1 MKLLKKENLTAYD
14 INTLKINEKELLDNL
29 LTLCELN
36 KNIITGSGAETLKK
50 IKDQLSVIEGQIE
63 SGNNNPIVK
72 DELYKTLFKLV
83 NFGAITE
90 REARKHYKQICND
103 FF

>member
-1 MKLLKKENLTAYD
+1 MKLLKKENLTPYD

-36 KNIITGSGAETLKK
+36 KNIITGSGSETLKK
-50 IKDQLSVIEGQIE
+50 IKDQLAVIEGQIE
-63 SGNNNPIVK
+63 SGNNNPITK

-83 NFGAITE
+83 NLGAITE
-90 REARKHYKQICND
+90 REARKHYKQIVND

>member
-1 MKLLKKENLTAYD
+1 MPYD
-14 INTLKINEKELLDNL
+14 INILKIGERELLDRL
-29 LTLCELN
+29 LSLCELN
-36 KNIITGSGAETLKK
+36 KNIITGSGNETLQK
-50 IKDQLSVIEGQIE
+50 IKENLQLIEGTIE

-83 NFGAITE
+83 NFGAINE
-90 REARKHYKQICND
+90 RQARSHYKNICDN